1 MAQGVNAWWT
11 ELRNKI
17 EALPWPE
24 RRSVERYVDGLLATQ
39 GDYVPAAQFGDVSEE
54 ADADGTAHPGPA
66 GLVLRSDRRDIRGGR
81 VMSDGDWLA
90 DPTGRHEL
98 RYWDGEEW
106 TEHVSDGGQQ
116 GTDPPAMPE
125 SEPDPTC
132 PECGETFSTDK
143 ALTRHG
149 KQHQREQKRTELER
163 RVEERKA
170 ASQPDARPDVAAA
183 TAKMSVKMGAGREIR
198 KLAGHLWDGE
208 TVNLM
213 ASGTYGGGTG
223 LMVLTNRRLLFL
235 LDGWRGGT
243 SEDFPV
249 DKVSSVQWT
258 TSMLTGTITVFAS
271 GNKVEFVNVNKVD
284 GKALADALRARTS
297 GVDQDAGAS
306 APTGQSIAQQLRELA
321 ELRDQGVLTDDEFAA
336 QKAKLFG

>member
-1 MAQGVNAWWT
+1 
-11 ELRNKI
+11 
-17 EALPWPE
+17 
-24 RRSVERYVDGLLATQ
+24 
-39 GDYVPAAQFGDVSEE
+39 
-54 ADADGTAHPGPA
+54 
-66 GLVLRSDRRDIRGGR
+66 
-81 VMSDGDWLA
+81 
-90 DPTGRHEL
+90 
-98 RYWDGEEW
+98 
-106 TEHVSDGGQQ
+106 
-116 GTDPPAMPE
+116 
-125 SEPDPTC
+125 
-132 PECGETFSTDK
+132 
-143 ALTRHG
+143 
-149 KQHQREQKRTELER
+149 
-163 RVEERKA
+163 
-170 ASQPDARPDVAAA
+170 
-183 TAKMSVKMGAGREIR
+183 MSVKMGAGREIR
-198 KLAGHLWDGE
+198 KLAGHLLDGE

-243 SEDFPV
+243 SEDFAV

-271 GNKVEFVNVNKVD
+271 GNKAEFVNVNKVD